1 MTIDKIVVGQLG
13 VNCYVVHDEDAL
25 EAAVIDPGD
34 EFERIA
40 DLLDRQGIS
49 PKYILLT
56 HAHYDHVCAAGELK
70 DKYGAAIIMHEDEKE
85 TYRMTKALC
94 LSWGFTEEDFP
105 DPDKLVTEGNKIV
118 LGGSAV
124 EVLHTPGH
132 TPGSVC
138 FHLEGTLF
146 TGDTLFRRS
155 VGRTDLAGGDS
166 AKLEGSLKRLMSLPP
181 DTRVYCGHGDET
193 TIGEELMNN
202 PFLSGSRLRFAK

>member
-1 MTIDKIVVGQLG
+1 MTVDKIVVGQLG
-13 VNCYVVHDEDAL
+13 VNCYVVYDEGAS

-40 DLLDRQGIS
+40 DLLDGQGIT
-49 PKYILLT
+49 PKYIFFT

-85 TYRMTKALC
+85 TYRKTKALC
-94 LSWGFTEEDFP
+94 LSWGFVEEDFP
-105 DPDKLVTEGNKIV
+105 DPDILVTEGSKIV
-118 LGGSAV
+118 LGGNTF

-132 TPGSVC
+132 TPGGIC
-138 FHLEGTLF
+138 LYLEGTLF

-155 VGRTDLAGGDS
+155 VGRTDLPGGDT
-166 AKLEGSLKRLMSLPP
+166 AKLEGSLKRLASLPP
-181 DTRVYCGHGDET
+181 DTRVYCGHGDDT
-193 TIGEELMNN
+193 TIGEEVMRN